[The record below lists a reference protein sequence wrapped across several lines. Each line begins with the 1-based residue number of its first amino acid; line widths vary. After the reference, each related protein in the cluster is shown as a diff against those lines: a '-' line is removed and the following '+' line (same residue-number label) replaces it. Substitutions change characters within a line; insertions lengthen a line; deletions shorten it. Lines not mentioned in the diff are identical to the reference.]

1 MPKTKVSTVPN
12 TKTLHAIL
20 EEFQETLR
28 HAERGMKRVLSLNPQ
43 SEAYW
48 DELTKLH
55 PVLTTTES
63 SAKSIQE
70 EIESLIE
77 QFPED

>member
-1 MPKTKVSTVPN
+1 MPKMTVSTGPN

-20 EEFQETLR
+20 EEYQETLR
-28 HAERGMKRVLSLNPQ
+28 DAERSLKRVLSLNPQ

-70 EIESLIE
+70 EIESLIDRL
-77 QFPED
+77 PED

>member
-1 MPKTKVSTVPN
+1 MPKMTVSTGPN

-20 EEFQETLR
+20 EEYQETLR
-28 HAERGMKRVLSLNPQ
+28 DAERSLKRVLSLNPQ

-70 EIESLIE
+70 EIESLID
-77 QFPED
+77 QLPED